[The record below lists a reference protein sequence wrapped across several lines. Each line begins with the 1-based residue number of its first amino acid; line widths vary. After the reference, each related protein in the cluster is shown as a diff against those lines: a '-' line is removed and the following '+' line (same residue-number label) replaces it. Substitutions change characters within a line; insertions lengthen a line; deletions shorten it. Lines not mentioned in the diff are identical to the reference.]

1 MDRCSQS
8 ALSRDEAAAYGVC
21 PKGRLG
27 HAPARGPPSK
37 NTRKV
42 GGLRRGGPC
51 PEACP
56 ERREELGSTRRAPC
70 AGAKPRFLAVPAPRR
85 PHTPP
90 SLGPGVSHLRPLHTR
105 SGNMSLVP
113 REQERV
119 ATAGRAQPP
128 RRGGRRPEQSHRARS
143 AEPAAPAAQTPRTG
157 VHFYCV
163 QAAELCFLTPLSP
176 AHTTHLKTKIYNID
190 SAVSPQ
196 LFF

>member
-8 ALSRDEAAAYGVC
+8 ALSRDEAAAYGVR

-70 AGAKPRFLAVPAPRR
+70 AGAKLRFLAVPAPRR

-90 SLGPGVSHLRPLHTR
+90 SLGPGVSHLQPLHTR

-128 RRGGRRPEQSHRARS
+128 RAPARPRPGRTAPP
-143 AEPAAPAAQTPRTG
+143 AEPPSPECGARGARGADTADRGPFLLRPGCRAVFPDSPQPRT
-157 VHFYCV
+157 
-163 QAAELCFLTPLSP
+163 
-176 AHTTHLKTKIYNID
+176 YN
-190 SAVSPQ
+190 A
-196 LFF
+196 LENKNL